1 MVTWFQFTRCQS
13 TKDLQREKSHWSEE
27 EANHNKQVTIS
38 FMSLAMS
45 TVLNS
50 TDNFTDD
57 STDNFTYD
65 STDDSSDDFTDKITD
80 DFTDDST

>member
-27 EANHNKQVTIS
+27 EANSQQASHNLVHVLS
-38 FMSLAMS
+38 HVYS
-45 TVLNS
+45 TDDYIDDS

-57 STDNFTYD
+57 STDNFTND
-65 STDDSSDDFTDKITD
+65 STDDSSDDFTDK
-80 DFTDDST
+80 